1 MSRHSCDKRLILTIL
16 LCLFVHSMANLLH
29 KLRIDYST
37 LTMLQGMQDQPKQS
51 TIDFHMQLLEGF
63 REGQNDD
70 CFVPD
75 TELETLE
82 KKTHR
87 QLRLR
92 ELLLE
97 HSKDASLVVM
107 SLPMPRKVNFM
118 ATKKTSENF
127 NLWTFFSFRYRTL
140 YPHRCICH
148 GWNYLPTTC
157 HHSCWFEGINV
168 PY

>member
-1 MSRHSCDKRLILTIL
+1 
-16 LCLFVHSMANLLH
+16 MANLLH

-37 LTMLQGMQDQPKQS
+37 LTMLQGMQNKPQQS

-75 TELETLE
+75 TELQTLE

-107 SLPMPRKVNFM
+107 SLPMPRKV
-118 ATKKTSENF
+118 
-127 NLWTFFSFRYRTL
+127 TL
-140 YPHRCICH
+140 LQYFTVTI
-148 GWNYLPTTC
+148 
-157 HHSCWFEGINV
+157 FI
-168 PY
+168 

>member
-1 MSRHSCDKRLILTIL
+1 
-16 LCLFVHSMANLLH
+16 MANLLH

-37 LTMLQGMQDQPKQS
+37 LTMLQGMQDKPKQS

-75 TELETLE
+75 TELQTLE
-82 KKTHR
+82 EKTHR

-97 HSKDASLVVM
+97 HSKDASFVVM
-107 SLPMPRKVNFM
+107 SLPMPRKVTFANNF
-118 ATKKTSENF
+118 TLTVLF
-127 NLWTFFSFRYRTL
+127 NFSFDIGRCLRTTIHVL
-140 YPHRCICH
+140 ARIAH
-148 GWNYLPTTC
+148 
-157 HHSCWFEGINV
+157 
-168 PY
+168 